1 MKVHGKEVQA
11 NIKNARLIDL
21 RRRQIIEGAMHV
33 FAAKGFHRATV
44 REIAD
49 ALGYSLS
56 HTFRLHE
63 DALCRMEALLARE
76 GVEP

>member
-1 MKVHGKEVQA
+1 MILKIPGERCQ
-11 NIKNARLIDL
+11 RLL
-21 RRRQIIEGAMHV
+21 TERYLQSRSW
-33 FAAKGFHRATV
+33 K
-44 REIAD
+44 EIAD